1 MESVVDFF
9 QDVVSEELYDLVH
22 NLTDH
27 AIKWIDFV
35 YFLGC
40 ISVHSIKGRFQPN
53 ARIARN
59 ARFLRII

>member
-35 YFLGC
+35 YF
-40 ISVHSIKGRFQPN
+40 
-53 ARIARN
+53 
-59 ARFLRII
+59 